1 MRINHLNLSRY
12 GHFTDY
18 SIDFGKANKTHSDL
32 HIIYG
37 PNEAGKSTTLAAIV
51 DLLYGMPAQ
60 SKYAFTHNYQALAIV
75 AQIEQNQHQIELH
88 RFKNKLLDKKG
99 QPLPATAIDTHGLN
113 REDFKSRFS
122 FDEETLKEGGE
133 SILQN
138 NGDLGAALFAA
149 TSGIADFSQ
158 ALSKLMH
165 SANAFYEPGKKKDKS
180 LYQLKDE
187 LKEIDDKLKQ
197 LDINASAWAK
207 KVEQAN
213 TLKSHYEEFQ
223 KQARANQLQ
232 LDTLKTKQRAL
243 RTAKRIKALHS
254 NINALP
260 SMPGAPETWLSATR
274 DLNKQLYSLNVQS
287 TRHSKQIEDLKA
299 QKSRINVDTQLL
311 IHSDTI
317 EKLRNDKTLFEKRT
331 EDIDAL
337 IQDNKDISSQQ
348 IQLMAQMGITDSVD
362 ASSYILTE
370 PLAAQLTALQRTHEQ
385 YKSTLSAAEKELT
398 STKHE
403 LNVLG
408 YVNDNDN
415 EAKIIDLDALNNCIS
430 LVQDNAL
437 AARHK
442 QLLEQQIDT
451 QSQLEQNLNALN
463 PWRGN
468 AKQLMEQK
476 TPSAAHIQTLQ
487 TQLTQISHDIAV
499 SQSGIDSLLEESND
513 VETQEGASNALP
525 ENTLESG
532 RKERD
537 TLIKTHLHA
546 LDEELPHAQLH
557 KSAREIALQQQHL
570 DMLTDQHIAQ
580 VLKQEQTNATQ
591 SRLGILAEKI
601 KNLQSK
607 LTAQREKKDALA
619 GELSVIASELQ
630 LAERSSAQE
639 LLNWLGLRDVATA
652 DAIRLNKLENE
663 IKQISEAIFEENS
676 RLKALMNSVAQN
688 NHAEIDA
695 MIDSAEILGLA
706 QSISNK
712 QRNINVALQQ
722 AQDNHTTLSKKL
734 DVRQT
739 DFSSAQKEY
748 QQWQDSWNDLLKPTW
763 IETNDPTLVGSI
775 LEKLAQLSV
784 LQSRLEANE
793 RQLNKLNAEQDTYVN
808 QANDVLKNLDVSTEL
823 SISERLNTLFKLN
836 AINIETN
843 ATLNKISEQIH
854 AAKTNLQS
862 TQNEL
867 LPVTEQLN
875 KMSIHCQVND
885 PVELEQRLEK
895 INEKRSKLSQA
906 QDFEQELLSTLNVSS
921 IDEAMAMLTEVDE
934 HELPALISQQ
944 ELDVQSDTNMLNR
957 LHHEYRTIQDPIDQF
972 HADTNVAQLK
982 QQRQSLLLKIEDQ
995 AMQTMRTRLGKLAL
1009 EQGLR
1014 HFRDQRRSSML
1025 ENAKNAFT
1033 VITCGNYIDLRTQP
1047 GKQGTNEDLV
1057 GIRDTGQSKLAIDM
1071 SSGTRAQLYLALRIA
1086 AYEDYCKARTP
1097 LPFIADDIM
1106 ETFDEN
1112 RTEATLGLLN
1122 DMGQH
1127 GQIIYLTHH
1136 RHVVDIARANLGK
1149 NAKVHELPANPLH
1162 DFATESA
1169 PSNLSQ

>member
-18 SIDFGKANKTHSDL
+18 SIDFGQADKTQSDL

-37 PNEAGKSTTLAAIV
+37 PNEAGKSTTLSAII

-60 SKYAFTHNYQALAIV
+60 SKYAFIHNYQALAIV
-75 AQIEQNQHQIELH
+75 AQIEQNQHQVELH

-99 QPLPATAIDTHGLN
+99 QPLSATAIDTHGLN
-113 REDFKSRFS
+113 RDDFKSRFS

-158 ALSKLMH
+158 AMSKLMH

-197 LDINASAWAK
+197 LDINASAWTK

-213 TLKSHYEEFQ
+213 THKSRYEEFQ
-223 KQARANQLQ
+223 KQARANQLH
-232 LDTLKTKQRAL
+232 LDTLRTKQRAL
-243 RTAKRIKALHS
+243 GTAKRIKTLQS
-254 NINALP
+254 GINALP
-260 SMPGAPETWLSATR
+260 NMPSAPETWLSATR

-287 TRHSKQIEDLKA
+287 TRYSKQIEDLTQQQSK
-299 QKSRINVDTQLL
+299 ININTQLL
-311 IHSDTI
+311 SHSDTI
-317 EKLRNDKTLFEKRT
+317 EKLRNEKTLFEKRI

-337 IQDNKDISSQQ
+337 TQDNKDLSSQQ
-348 IQLMAQMGITDSVD
+348 AQLMLQMGINDSVD
-362 ASSYILTE
+362 ASGYILTE
-370 PLAAQLTALQRTHEQ
+370 PVTAQLTALQRAHEQ
-385 YKSTLSAAEKELT
+385 LKSTLNAAEKELT

-403 LNVLG
+403 LNALG
-408 YVNDNDN
+408 YDKDNDA
-415 EAKIIDLDALNNCIS
+415 EMMDLDALNNCIS

-437 AARHK
+437 AARYK
-442 QLLEQQIDT
+442 QLLEQQVDT

-468 AKQLMEQK
+468 AKQLVDQK
-476 TPSAAHIQTLQ
+476 TPSVAHVQTLQ
-487 TQLTQISHDIAV
+487 TELTQLNHDIAV
-499 SQSGIDSLLEESND
+499 SQSGINSLLEERNS
-513 VETQEGASNALP
+513 VETHEDASNTTSDSA
-525 ENTLESG
+525 LESG

-537 TLIKTHLHA
+537 TLIATHLHA
-546 LDEELPHAQLH
+546 LDEQMPHAQLH
-557 KSAREIALQQQHL
+557 KTAREIALQQQQL
-570 DMLTDQHIAQ
+570 DALTDQHIALT
-580 VLKQEQTNATQ
+580 LKQQQTNATQ
-591 SRLGILAEKI
+591 SRLSVLAEKT
-601 KNLQSK
+601 NSLQAT
-607 LTAQREKKDALA
+607 LTAQTEKRDVLA
-619 GELSVIASELQ
+619 MELSAIATGLQ
-630 LAERSSAQE
+630 LAERTSAQE
-639 LLNWLGLRDVATA
+639 LLNWLALRDVAVA

-663 IKQISEAIFEENS
+663 IKQISEAIFEENN
-676 RLKALMNSVAQN
+676 RLKSLMNSVDQN
-688 NHAEIDA
+688 NHANIDA
-695 MIDSAEILGLA
+695 MVDSAEILGLA

-712 QRNINVALQQ
+712 QRNINMALQQ

-739 DFSSAQKEY
+739 DLSAAQNEY
-748 QQWQDSWNDLLKPTW
+748 TQWQNNWNELLQPTW
-763 IETNDPTLVGSI
+763 IETNDPVLVGSI
-775 LEKLAQLSV
+775 LDKLAQV
-784 LQSRLEANE
+784 TTLQSRLETNK
-793 RQLNKLNAEQDTYVN
+793 RQLDKLKAEQETYIN
-808 QANDVLKNLDVSTEL
+808 RADEVLKCLDIGADL
-823 SISERLNTLFKLN
+823 SIAEKLSTLFSLHAK
-836 AINIETN
+836 NIETN
-843 ATLNKISEQIH
+843 ATLNKIAEQIH
-854 AAKTNLQS
+854 TAKTNLQATNS
-862 TQNEL
+862 DL

-875 KMSIHCQVND
+875 KMSIHCKVSD
-885 PVELEQRLEK
+885 PVELEQRLEQ
-895 INEKRSKLSQA
+895 INEKRTKLSQA
-906 QDFEQELLSTLNVSS
+906 QDYEQELLSTLNVNNL
-921 IDEAMAMLTEVDE
+921 DEAMALLAEVDE

-944 ELDVQSDTNMLNR
+944 ELDVQSDTNMLNQ
-957 LHHEYRTIQDPIDQF
+957 LHHEYRMVQDPIDQF

-1025 ENAKNAFT
+1025 ENAKNAFKA
-1033 VITCGNYIDLRTQP
+1033 ITCGNYIDLRTQP

-1057 GIRDTGQSKLAIDM
+1057 GIRDTGQSKLASGM

-1112 RTEATLGLLN
+1112 RTEATLGLLS

-1136 RHVVDIARANLGK
+1136 RHVVDIASAKLGK
-1149 NAKVHELPANPLH
+1149 NVKVHELPANPLH
-1162 DFATESA
+1162 DFATESE
-1169 PSNLSQ
+1169 PSN